1 MEKIKTFFAEGRDFS
16 KNIGI
21 ELLEVHYGYAKARL
35 KITKFH
41 LNHAGVVHGG
51 AIFTL
56 ADFAF
61 AVASN
66 SFGKVSLA
74 INTSLSFIHA
84 GKLGDELIAEAKLI
98 DESNRLGTYEVVV
111 TNGEKKIAFFTGTV
125 YKTSKDLVAK
135 FQVPGSK

>member
-1 MEKIKTFFAEGRDFS
+1 MEKIKLFFKEEKDFS

-21 ELLEVHYGYAKARL
+21 ELLEVHYGYAKAKL
-35 KITKFH
+35 KITEFH
-41 LNHAGVVHGG
+41 LNQAGVAHGG

-74 INTSLSFIHA
+74 INTSISFIHA
-84 GKLGDELIAEAKLI
+84 GKLGDELIAEAKLV
-98 DESNRLGTYEVVV
+98 DESNRLGTYEVVI

-125 YKTSKDLVAK
+125 YKTKKDVI
-135 FQVPGSK
+135 

>member
-1 MEKIKTFFAEGRDFS
+1 MEKIKSFFQEGEGFS

-21 ELLEVHYGYAKARL
+21 ELIEVHYGYAKARL
-35 KITKFH
+35 KAGKFH
-41 LNHAGVVHGG
+41 LNQAGVVHGG

-56 ADFAF
+56 ADFTF

-74 INTSLSFIHA
+74 INTSISFMHA
-84 GKLGDELIAEAKLI
+84 AKEGDELTAEAKLI

-111 TNGEKKIAFFTGTV
+111 YTQEKKIAFFTGTV
-125 YKTSKDLVAK
+125 YKTKRDVLEVM
-135 FQVPGSK
+135 

>member
-1 MEKIKTFFAEGRDFS
+1 MEKIKTFFDEGREFS

-21 ELLEVHYGYAKARL
+21 ELLEVHWGYAKAKL
-35 KITKFH
+35 KITEFH
-41 LNHAGVVHGG
+41 LNQAGVAHGG

-74 INTSLSFIHA
+74 INTSISFIHA
-84 GKLGDELIAEAKLI
+84 GKLGDELIAEAKLV
-98 DESNRLGTYEVVV
+98 DESNRLGTYEVII

-125 YKTSKDLVAK
+125 YKTSRDVL
-135 FQVPGSK
+135 SE

>member
-1 MEKIKTFFAEGRDFS
+1 MEKIKNFFKNEKDFS
-16 KNIGI
+16 KKIGI
-21 ELLEVHYGYAKARL
+21 ELIDIHYGYAKAKL
-35 KITKFH
+35 KITEFH
-41 LNHAGVVHGG
+41 LNQAGVAHGG

-56 ADFAF
+56 ADFTF

-74 INTSLSFIHA
+74 INTSISFIHA
-84 GKLGDELIAEAKLI
+84 GKLGDELIAEAKLV

-125 YKTSKDLVAK
+125 YKTKVDVIEN
-135 FQVPGSK
+135 

>member
-1 MEKIKTFFAEGRDFS
+1 MEKIKLFFTQNPDFS

-35 KITKFH
+35 VVSRFH
-41 LNHAGVVHGG
+41 LNNAGVCHGG

-56 ADFAF
+56 ADFTF

-74 INTSLSFIHA
+74 INTSISFMHA
-84 GKLGDELIAEAKLI
+84 AKLGDELIAEAKLVE
-98 DESNRLGTYEVVV
+98 ESNKLGTYEVVV
-111 TNGEKKIAFFTGTV
+111 KRGDKKIAFFSGTV
-125 YKTSKDLVAK
+125 YKTKKNIFEGENNDI
-135 FQVPGSK
+135 Q

>member
-1 MEKIKTFFAEGRDFS
+1 MQKIFDFFNQKDFS

-21 ELLEVHYGYAKARL
+21 ELLEVHYGYAKAKL
-35 KITKFH
+35 KVTDFH
-41 LNHAGVVHGG
+41 LNNAGVCHGG

-74 INTSLSFIHA
+74 INTSISFMHA
-84 GKLGDELIAEAKLI
+84 AREGDELVAEAKLV
-98 DESNRLGTYEVVV
+98 DESNRLGTYEVIISCRD
-111 TNGEKKIAFFTGTV
+111 KKIAFFSGTV
-125 YKTSKDLVAK
+125 YKTKKNIFEGENDD
-135 FQVPGSK
+135 F

>member
-21 ELLEVHYGYAKARL
+21 ELLEVHYGFAKAKL
-35 KITKFH
+35 KIKEFH
-41 LNHAGVVHGG
+41 LNQAGVAHGG

-74 INTSLSFIHA
+74 INTSISFIHA
-84 GKLGDELIAEAKLI
+84 GREGDELIAEAKLV
-98 DESNRLGTYEVVV
+98 DESNRLGTYEVII

-125 YKTSKDLVAK
+125 YKTKRDVLEEI
-135 FQVPGSK
+135 

>member
-1 MEKIKTFFAEGRDFS
+1 MEKIKNFFKNEKDFS

-21 ELLEVHYGYAKARL
+21 ELLEVHYGYAKAKL
-35 KITKFH
+35 KITEFH
-41 LNHAGVVHGG
+41 LNQAGVAHGG

-74 INTSLSFIHA
+74 INTSISFIHA
-84 GKLGDELIAEAKLI
+84 GKKGDELIAEAKLV
-98 DESNRLGTYEVVV
+98 DESNKLGTYEVKIS
-111 TNGEKKIAFFTGTV
+111 NNEKTIAFFTGTV
-125 YKTSKDLVAK
+125 YKTSRDVIN
-135 FQVPGSK
+135 SK

>member
-1 MEKIKTFFAEGRDFS
+1 MEKIKTFFQKAQDFS

-21 ELLEVHYGYAKARL
+21 ELIEVRGGYAKAKL
-35 KITKFH
+35 KITEFH
-41 LNHAGVVHGG
+41 LNQAGVAHGG

-74 INTSLSFIHA
+74 INASISFIHA
-84 GKLGDELIAEAKLI
+84 GKLGDELVAEAKLV
-98 DESNRLGTYEVVV
+98 DESNRLGTYEIVIKS
-111 TNGEKKIAFFTGTV
+111 GEKKIAFFTGTV
-125 YKTSKDLVAK
+125 YKTSKDVIS
-135 FQVPGSK
+135 G